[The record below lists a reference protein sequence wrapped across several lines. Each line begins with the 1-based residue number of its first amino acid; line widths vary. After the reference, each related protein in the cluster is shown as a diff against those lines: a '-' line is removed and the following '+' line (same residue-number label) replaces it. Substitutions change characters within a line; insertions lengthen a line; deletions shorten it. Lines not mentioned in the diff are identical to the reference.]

1 MLKMTKYDVQHSARK
16 GCLMSIIR
24 TFLGVGVIAISL
36 LMAATAS
43 AQMVCG
49 ERSVMVDGLLKNY
62 AEAPVSIGL
71 ASNGSVIEVFASPD
85 RSWTIVM
92 TRPNGLSCVV
102 AAGEDWETLVPIE
115 DSGVDS

>member
-1 MLKMTKYDVQHSARK
+1 MVRITGL
-16 GCLMSIIR
+16 
-24 TFLGVGVIAISL
+24 FLGAL
-36 LMAATAS
+36 LIGWSALPGSAG

-102 AAGEDWETLVPIE
+102 AAGEGWEDLPTQIA
-115 DSGVDS
+115 DTGA

>member
-1 MLKMTKYDVQHSARK
+1 MVRITGL
-16 GCLMSIIR
+16 
-24 TFLGVGVIAISL
+24 FLGAL
-36 LMAATAS
+36 LIGWSALPGTAG

-49 ERSVMVDGLLKNY
+49 ERSVMVDGLMKNY

-71 ASNGSVIEVFASPD
+71 ASNGAVIEVFASPD

-102 AAGEDWETLVPIE
+102 AAGEGWEDLPTQIA
-115 DSGVDS
+115 DTGA

>member
-1 MLKMTKYDVQHSARK
+1 MVRITGL
-16 GCLMSIIR
+16 
-24 TFLGVGVIAISL
+24 FLGAL
-36 LMAATAS
+36 LIGWSALPGAAE

-71 ASNGSVIEVFASPD
+71 ASNGAVIEVFASPD

-102 AAGEDWETLVPIE
+102 AAGEGWEDLPTQIA
-115 DSGVDS
+115 DTGA